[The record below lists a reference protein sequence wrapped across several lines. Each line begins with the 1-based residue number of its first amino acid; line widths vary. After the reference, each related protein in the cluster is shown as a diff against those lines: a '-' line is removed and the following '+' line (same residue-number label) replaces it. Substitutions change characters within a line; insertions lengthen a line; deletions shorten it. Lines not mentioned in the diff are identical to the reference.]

1 MKKMHQVAHIKEG
14 NKRIGYILK
23 EGDPRNYS
31 PWYLCD
37 EETFIRAVSNNQIQ
51 YFVADAQG
59 NPTVSYTQEEM
70 LLVNQLGSLPYT
82 GKEYWSRD
90 ISFKKS
96 SIDFMTNNKA
106 VIINPT
112 SAMQMMWIKVITIV
126 AFCPTSI
133 APLFEQFIRG
143 YLGNSMYAN
152 TLRCGGNNFVFSI
165 TSNNIKGKNN
175 IFDRAKQAGLNLIT
189 DCNTLQRVSSI
200 PSQSVISKVTL
211 PSDKIQDIISTLK
224 AYELS

>member
-37 EETFIRAVSNNQIQ
+37 EETFIRAVSSNQIQ

-59 NPTVSYTQEEM
+59 NPIVSYTQEEM
-70 LLVNQLGSLPYT
+70 VLINQLKSVPYT

-90 ISFKKS
+90 VSFKKS
-96 SIDFMTNNKA
+96 SIDFMTNTKA

-112 SAMQMMWIKVITIV
+112 SVMQMMWVKVITIV

>member
-14 NKRIGYILK
+14 NKRVGYVLK
-23 EGDPRNYS
+23 VGDPRNYS

-37 EETFIRAVSNNQIQ
+37 EETFVKAVRNNQIQ
-51 YFVADAQG
+51 YFMADPQG
-59 NPTVSYTQEEM
+59 NPIVSYTQEEM
-70 LLVNQLGSLPYT
+70 ILINQLKSVPYT

-90 ISFKKS
+90 VSFKKS
-96 SIDFMTNNKA
+96 SIDFMTNTKA
-106 VIINPT
+106 IIINPT
-112 SAMQMMWIKVITIV
+112 SVMQMMWMKVITIV

-133 APLFEQFIRG
+133 APSFEQFIRG

-165 TSNNIKGKNN
+165 TSNDIKGQNN

-211 PSDKIQDIISTLK
+211 PSDKIQDIISALK